1 MEIRC
6 LGKVR
11 IDEVR
16 IIKFTPAYGD
26 AESREPKGDMD
37 GKEMMVGGG
46 VFESGGN
53 YYVPI
58 TGANKA
64 ERSKGA
70 NEIELALENALER
83 SREEPQIIGQVKES
97 DYGSSNIDAMINRL
111 WLYDGKIYQL
121 RRNDYNKEQVRLLIL
136 DYLGKEEAK
145 FKTLE
150 KKFEKK

>member
-6 LGKVR
+6 LGKGR
-11 IDEVR
+11 IDKT
-16 IIKFTPAYGD
+16 IIYRLIPVYRD
-26 AESREPKGDMD
+26 DESTEPKDNKGI
-37 GKEMMVGGG
+37 KEIRVGGG
-46 VFESGGN
+46 FFELGGN

-58 TGANKA
+58 TGANEA

-83 SREEPQIIGQVKES
+83 SRDEPQIIGQVKEP
-97 DYGSSNIDAMINRL
+97 DCGSSNIDAMINRL

-136 DYLGKEEAK
+136 ACLPA
-145 FKTLE
+145 
-150 KKFEKK
+150 